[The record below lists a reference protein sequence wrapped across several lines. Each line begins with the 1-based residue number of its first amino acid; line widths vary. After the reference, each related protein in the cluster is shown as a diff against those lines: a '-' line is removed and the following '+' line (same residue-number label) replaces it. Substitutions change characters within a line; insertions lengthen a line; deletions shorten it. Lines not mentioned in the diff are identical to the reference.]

1 MLKKDYFESII
12 FSNSKMFKV
21 SRKIGNDYRGQL
33 HWHPFAEI
41 LVCLT
46 EEIQVTVNF
55 TSYTLKCNDLI
66 IVYPGDLHSIQECP
80 ENSLLIIQFP
90 YELLTILNEFRSRET
105 LFFQFPYICYNP
117 LKPEYD
123 RLILLI
129 KNFVQLAES
138 EDPYQEVKMYSLLL
152 AFFEQVG
159 SYCLHSQQEQVRN
172 NPNPEYK
179 ATKQMAEACLFISH
193 NCTSPLTLED
203 VAQHMGMSKSHFAH
217 LFKEFTGMTFLDF
230 LTDERIK
237 RAKALF
243 QNPNTRII
251 DIAFDSGFTSI
262 SSFNRAFK
270 KITGQT
276 PSEYRETLTDEE
288 A

>member
-1 MLKKDYFESII
+1 MLKKEYFESII
-12 FSNSKMFKV
+12 FSESKKFNV
-21 SRKIGNDYRGQL
+21 SRKMDDSYRDKL
-33 HWHPFAEI
+33 HWHPFVEI

-46 EEIQVTVNF
+46 DQLQVTVNF
-55 TSYTLKCNDLI
+55 NTYSLKCNDIVI
-66 IVYPGDLHSIQECP
+66 IYPGDLHALQQCQE
-80 ENSLLIIQFP
+80 NDLLIIQFP
-90 YELLTILNEFRSRET
+90 YELLSIMNEFRSRET
-105 LFFQFPYICYNP
+105 LFFQFPVIRYNP
-117 LKPEYD
+117 LKTEYD

-129 KNFVQLAES
+129 KDFAEIA
-138 EDPYQEVKMYSLLL
+138 ENDRPYQEILMYALLL
-152 AFFEQVG
+152 NFFEQVG
-159 SYCLHSQQEQVRN
+159 SYCSHSHREQVEN

-179 ATKQMAEACLFISH
+179 VTKQMAEACLFISH

-203 VAQHMGMSKSHFAH
+203 VANHMGMSKSHFAH
-217 LFKEFTGMTFLDF
+217 LFKEFTNMTFLDF

-243 QNPNTRII
+243 LNPSIRII

-276 PSEYRETLTDEE
+276 PSEYRKSLTDSAE
-288 A
+288 